1 MKGGDKIIKIGDY
14 DVADLAG
21 MTDALRAYR
30 PGDKVV
36 IVVVRDGKTM
46 GLDVTLGKRGG

>member
-1 MKGGDKIIKIGDY
+1 
-14 DVADLAG
+14 VPDLAG

-36 IVVVRDGKTM
+36 IIVIRGDQTL